1 MSLSAPTVTL
11 YDTLSAGKKPLEL
24 LEPGHC
30 RFYVCGPTVYDY
42 SHIGHARAAIVPDVL
57 VRLLRE
63 SGTRV
68 TFVRNFTDIDD
79 KIIQRAAA
87 EGIDFTAFAQRY
99 VDAYHADLDAL
110 GCVRPDIEP
119 RVTGHV
125 PQIVELV
132 ERLIAAGLGYVQDGD
147 VYYRVDRFPAYGALS
162 KRCLDDLMAG
172 ARVEVNER
180 KENPLD
186 FVLWKGAKPG
196 EPSWPSPWGPGRPGW
211 HIECSAMSL
220 THLGETFDLHG
231 GGRDLI
237 FPHHE
242 NEIAQSQGALGPGT
256 FARHWLHNGFI
267 DFAGEKMSKSLGNF
281 FTIQEVLALYL
292 PEPLRYFILGVHY
305 RSGLN
310 FDVEVPCPA
319 CGRLLEPDQQKP
331 PEDPLTKQP
340 DPSASWPCPH
350 CAASLDTARLRA
362 HIRFPGLE
370 EADERLAYVYD
381 TLARCHRD
389 LAARGE
395 PSPENN
401 VSPGVEAMLPA
412 FLAALRDDLNTA
424 AAIAALSEPLRE
436 VNRLLELKKKP
447 DIAAREPTLR
457 RFLADMAVVSRHLG
471 LFSADP
477 AAYLR
482 ERRDRKA
489 ARLRVDVAEVERLL
503 QMRDVARAK
512 KDWKEADRLRAEL
525 GLRGVTLQDSAEGST
540 WTL

>member
-1 MSLSAPTVTL
+1 MSEPAAVPLVL
-11 YDTLSAGKKPLEL
+11 YDTLSAGKRPLEL

-30 RFYVCGPTVYDY
+30 RFYVCGPTVYDV

-57 VRLLRE
+57 VRTLRE
-63 SGTRV
+63 AGLRV
-68 TFVRNFTDIDD
+68 TYVRNITDIDD
-79 KIIQRAAA
+79 NILRRALA
-87 EGIDFTAFAQRY
+87 EGTTHAAIAERY
-99 VDAYHADLDAL
+99 TDLYHADLDSL
-110 GCVRPDIEP
+110 GCLRPDIEP

-125 PQIVELV
+125 PEILALI
-132 ERLIAAGLGYVQDGD
+132 ERLVAAGLAYPQAGD
-147 VYYRVDRFPAYGALS
+147 VYFRVDRFPAYGALS

-196 EPSWPSPWGPGRPGW
+196 EPSWASPWGPGRPGW

-220 THLGETFDLHG
+220 THLGESFDLHG

-281 FTIQEVLALYL
+281 FTIREVTTLYP
-292 PEPLRYFILGVHY
+292 PESLRYFILGAHY

-310 FDVEVPCPA
+310 FDVEVPCPS
-319 CGRLLEPDQQKP
+319 CGKLLAPDDQVPGK
-331 PEDPLTKQP
+331 
-340 DPSASWPCPH
+340 PCPA
-350 CAASLDTARLRA
+350 CAATHDNARLRA

-381 TLARCHRD
+381 TLARCHRAMKD
-389 LAARGE
+389 AE
-395 PSPENN
+395 PTQNSVAPAI
-401 VSPGVEAMLPA
+401 EAMLPA
-412 FLAALRDDLNTA
+412 FRAALHDDLNTA
-424 AAIAALSEPLRE
+424 AAVAALSEPLRE
-436 VNRLLELKKKP
+436 VNRLLELRKKP
-447 DIAAREPTLR
+447 EIAAREPTLR
-457 RFLADMAVVSRHLG
+457 RFLADMATASRHLG

-477 AAYLR
+477 ATWLR

-489 ARLRVDVAEVERLL
+489 ARLRLDVAEVERLL
-503 QMRDVARAK
+503 QMRDAARAK

-525 GLRGVTLQDSAEGST
+525 GLRGVALQDSAEGST